1 MDTGRIMKIEKLQA
15 ELDKSPLRVATA
27 HGEDHVARLQTGGEK
42 VDLSAKQHPL
52 LLERAKKDPIGGSG
66 SLQCQGVRR
75 LALRPVKFLHSSRCV
90 HASRAACSASPCC
103 ALSPGPLPT
112 PPSPPTGARADTHP
126 SLMAFLSPLR
136 LHFCLSVFFSTQI
149 TPSLAAGTLIFEACA
164 SSLLARRGHRR
175 RGGSGFLGE
184 VERLHLFLRCSPA
197 LWPATITSWPCRT
210 NAELGA
216 GERSSRAAPAREE
229 RGREEIFC
237 RIDLESCHVIFALLS
252 SKHSCASTP
261 RRWPRAGHAHRLCAR
276 RVFGY
281 MARN

>member
-75 LALRPVKFLHSSRCV
+75 LALRPVKSLHSSRCV

-103 ALSPGPLPT
+103 ALSPGPLPA

-126 SLMAFLSPLR
+126 SLMAFLPPLR
-136 LHFCLSVFFSTQI
+136 LHFCLCVFFSTQI
-149 TPSLAAGTLIFEACA
+149 TPSHAPGTSRHSHIRGQLRRSGRCLC
-164 SSLLARRGHRR
+164 SPLLPHRSTLARR
-175 RGGSGFLGE
+175 SMAD
-184 VERLHLFLRCSPA
+184 V
-197 LWPATITSWPCRT
+197 
-210 NAELGA
+210 A
-216 GERSSRAAPAREE
+216 GM
-229 RGREEIFC
+229 
-237 RIDLESCHVIFALLS
+237 
-252 SKHSCASTP
+252 
-261 RRWPRAGHAHRLCAR
+261 PRASWGCA
-276 RVFGY
+276 
-281 MARN
+281 